1 MHAPQLRLAVPR
13 DATPIALMSRTLI
26 EEGLPGWSWD
36 PQRVGR
42 AIRARETAVVVAGER
57 NAVTAFAIMDFGD
70 EHAHLSLLAVLPD
83 RQRCGL
89 GSRLLAWLEESA
101 LVAGIGT
108 INLELRESNR
118 AARDFYAARGF
129 AESAYLPGY
138 YQRRESA
145 LRMTR
150 DIRRRVPDRIG

>member
-1 MHAPQLRLAVPR
+1 MRTPELRLAVLP

-26 EEGLPGWSWD
+26 EDGLPGWAWD
-36 PQRVGR
+36 PQRVTR
-42 AIRARETAVVVAGER
+42 AIRARETVVVVAAER
-57 NAVTAFAIMDFGD
+57 HAIHGFAIMDFGD
-70 EHAHLSLLAVLPD
+70 EHAHLSLFAVLPD
-83 RQRCGL
+83 QQRRGL
-89 GSRLLAWLEESA
+89 GSRLLAWLEASA

-129 AESAYLPGY
+129 TESAYLPGY

-145 LRMTR
+145 LRMSR
-150 DIRRRVPDRIG
+150 DIRRRVSDRIG